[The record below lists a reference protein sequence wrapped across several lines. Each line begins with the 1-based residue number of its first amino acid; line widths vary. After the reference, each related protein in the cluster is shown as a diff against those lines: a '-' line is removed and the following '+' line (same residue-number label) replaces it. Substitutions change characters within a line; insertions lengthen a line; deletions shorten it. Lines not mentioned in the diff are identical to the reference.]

1 MGAPRGEIDVK
12 RVEVDLEVR
21 HRLACVK
28 DEDRADLMG
37 TADDGPDVGDGTRG
51 VAHVR
56 DGDDLGV
63 FRDHLIG
70 GIRADAAV
78 FGQIEPFERGTGAVC
93 QLLERQQHGMVL
105 GLGYDDLVAGLE
117 SEPFRRLS
125 PTAQTR
131 VAERGGKK
139 IQSRGGPGGDDD
151 LLVALLG
158 VGSDQAGDL
167 RAGVLERHGAA
178 GRQLM
183 RPAVHA
189 GVDRAVKLALRIDH
203 ALRLLRGGRGI
214 QIDERMPVDL
224 LIQNREL
231 RPNRRKINHCFP

>member
-1 MGAPRGEIDVK
+1 
-12 RVEVDLEVR
+12 
-21 HRLACVK
+21 
-28 DEDRADLMG
+28 
-37 TADDGPDVGDGTRG
+37 
-51 VAHVR
+51 
-56 DGDDLGV
+56 
-63 FRDHLIG
+63 
-70 GIRADAAV
+70 
-78 FGQIEPFERGTGAVC
+78 
-93 QLLERQQHGMVL
+93 MVL
-105 GLGYDDLVAGLE
+105 GLGHDDLVAGLE
-117 SEPFRRLS
+117 SEPFPRLS

-189 GVDRAVKLALRIDH
+189 GVDRAVELALRIDH